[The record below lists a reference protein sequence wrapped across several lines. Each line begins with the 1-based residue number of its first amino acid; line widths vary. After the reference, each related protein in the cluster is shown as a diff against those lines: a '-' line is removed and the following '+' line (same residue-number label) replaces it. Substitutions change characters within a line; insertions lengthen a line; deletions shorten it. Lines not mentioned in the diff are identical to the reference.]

1 MSQSEIEKIQF
12 EVIDQ
17 YFKKNSFV
25 EHHIRSVD
33 NFYEK
38 DIIKTLKDLNPIDF
52 SIGFVKKQQRFEHSM
67 KLYFGGKDGSKIY
80 YGKPILYQ
88 DEQSKLLYPNIA
100 RINNITY
107 AVSIHCS
114 IEAEFISF
122 PINSNGEL
130 DLKNPINDGIRVVE
144 EKYFLGMFP
153 IMTQSKLCLLSQ
165 HTRSMIYSLGEC
177 RQDYG
182 GYFIIDGKEKVLV
195 PQEIFSNNMI
205 YTRAVND
212 GIHDYSVEIRSISR
226 DESKP
231 KRTLSIRRVME
242 NDMAYNQQ
250 LSIFIPNVRKS
261 VPIFILFRA
270 LGYTSDKE
278 IVEVILGNLKNK
290 EKYLELLRPSIMD
303 AGGIYNQTNAIQ
315 YISELT
321 KEQTIAG
328 VHMILADFLLPHIG
342 VSNLEAKGHFLGY
355 MVFEILK
362 VIAGDKLPTDRDHYK
377 FKRVETSGVMMKQL
391 FSEYAGIM
399 YKKFRV
405 NIEEE
410 YYYNESQYEN
420 DEDPNISH
428 LNFTSLLIN
437 NHMRF
442 FQSKIISDGFKKAF
456 KGDWG
461 SASHTKKVGAIQPL
475 NRLSYNSFLSHL
487 RKINLNISESANIV
501 EPHLLHGSQWGIID
515 PIDTP
520 DGGNVGFH
528 KHLALMT
535 KITHEID
542 DRLLIK
548 WLFDN
553 LNTTYFINENSNEL
567 KIQPL
572 ERSSRDELKN
582 LTKVFVNGN
591 LIGITNNPLIM
602 KQIIIDAR
610 RANLIPVYVSIS
622 FEFNDNHIQIYC
634 DEGRLMRPIFYIKD
648 EKISFEGRDIKKGSF
663 SWNEYIFGGNVS
675 DKLSNNNDFIDIKEA
690 DFSKIFEQSSIIDFL
705 DKNEE
710 ETSFVCMN
718 ADNYIGSSTANY
730 THCEIHPSMMFGV
743 MGSQVIFPE
752 HNQLPRDL
760 FSCGQS
766 KQAASLYHSNFLN
779 RIDKT
784 GIILNYGEMPLCK
797 SRMLKYIHNEKHPYG
812 SNVIVAI
819 MSYNGYNV
827 EDAILINEGSLNRG
841 LFHTT
846 YYNMYEAYEE
856 TSSIGVGETNT
867 VLSNVTSEYGIE
879 VKPGYD
885 YSNLDDNGLIKEGE
899 QMNDKKVVIGSVS
912 FSEED
917 PETVVDSSIFPK
929 KGQLG
934 VVDKTYVTQDVVG
947 KRISKVRIREQRIP
961 NIGDKFCSRCG
972 QKGTIGA
979 IVPEADMPFTK
990 DGLKPDI
997 IINPHAIPSRMT
1009 IGQLIES
1016 LMGKLGLNLGSFMD
1030 STPFTTE
1037 TSKIQQ
1043 VQHQLT
1049 LNGFHSSGNEHLY
1062 NGMTGEMIEHS
1073 VFIGPTYYMRLKH
1086 MVKDKINYRSKGPRT
1101 LLTRQTNHGRANDGG
1116 LRIGEMERDG
1126 VIGHGCSYFL
1136 SDSLMNRGDRYR
1148 IAVCNHSGTIAIY
1161 DKKNKHFFSPML
1173 DGPIIYDMDETDST
1187 SGMKISQF
1195 GKKFSIIDVP
1205 YCFKLLLQELSC
1217 MNIQLRLITNENV
1230 HEMNVG
1236 TEQKISEMFKT
1247 TKIQKQFVGSSEKKP
1262 EEIKI
1267 ITKQP
1272 DTNIIYPPGLILWNE
1287 ESDTDGN
1294 GNVIKLY
1301 YSIIRDIEDNPTE
1314 KYFGDDEKLDGQ
1326 PPNFFPKGWDS
1337 DFVKNHNIDPVRLSE
1352 SLKQRQIANNWNII
1366 TNYMM
1371 TNKSDKSSKYENG
1384 GKPEDEEDEEEYE
1397 DFEWNGVDYLIDQDN
1412 FLLGVDEKT
1421 DDIIKLGTLDP
1432 VSRIPIFYSHLDKGE
1447 ITLDEWK
1454 KLAANGDDYLPENN
1468 NSPKFTVFD
1477 NDKSSS
1483 TSDII
1488 GIGETNDVEEI
1499 KGVEE
1504 IKDVEETKGD
1514 NNDGD
1519 NGIKIIKID
1528 NDAKETTE

>member
-1 MSQSEIEKIQF
+1 
-12 EVIDQ
+12 
-17 YFKKNSFV
+17 
-25 EHHIRSVD
+25 
-33 NFYEK
+33 
-38 DIIKTLKDLNPIDF
+38 
-52 SIGFVKKQQRFEHSM
+52 
-67 KLYFGGKDGSKIY
+67 
-80 YGKPILYQ
+80 
-88 DEQSKLLYPNIA
+88 
-100 RINNITY
+100 
-107 AVSIHCS
+107 
-114 IEAEFISF
+114 
-122 PINSNGEL
+122 
-130 DLKNPINDGIRVVE
+130 
-144 EKYFLGMFP
+144 
-153 IMTQSKLCLLSQ
+153 
-165 HTRSMIYSLGEC
+165 
-177 RQDYG
+177 
-182 GYFIIDGKEKVLV
+182 
-195 PQEIFSNNMI
+195 
-205 YTRAVND
+205 
-212 GIHDYSVEIRSISR
+212 
-226 DESKP
+226 
-231 KRTLSIRRVME
+231 
-242 NDMAYNQQ
+242 
-250 LSIFIPNVRKS
+250 
-261 VPIFILFRA
+261 
-270 LGYTSDKE
+270 
-278 IVEVILGNLKNK
+278 
-290 EKYLELLRPSIMD
+290 
-303 AGGIYNQTNAIQ
+303 
-315 YISELT
+315 
-321 KEQTIAG
+321 
-328 VHMILADFLLPHIG
+328 
-342 VSNLEAKGHFLGY
+342 
-355 MVFEILK
+355 
-362 VIAGDKLPTDRDHYK
+362 
-377 FKRVETSGVMMKQL
+377 
-391 FSEYAGIM
+391 
-399 YKKFRV
+399 
-405 NIEEE
+405 
-410 YYYNESQYEN
+410 
-420 DEDPNISH
+420 
-428 LNFTSLLIN
+428 
-437 NHMRF
+437 
-442 FQSKIISDGFKKAF
+442 
-456 KGDWG
+456 
-461 SASHTKKVGAIQPL
+461 
-475 NRLSYNSFLSHL
+475 
-487 RKINLNISESANIV
+487 
-501 EPHLLHGSQWGIID
+501 
-515 PIDTP
+515 
-520 DGGNVGFH
+520 
-528 KHLALMT
+528 
-535 KITHEID
+535 
-542 DRLLIK
+542 
-548 WLFDN
+548 
-553 LNTTYFINENSNEL
+553 
-567 KIQPL
+567 
-572 ERSSRDELKN
+572 
-582 LTKVFVNGN
+582 
-591 LIGITNNPLIM
+591 
-602 KQIIIDAR
+602 
-610 RANLIPVYVSIS
+610 
-622 FEFNDNHIQIYC
+622 
-634 DEGRLMRPIFYIKD
+634 
-648 EKISFEGRDIKKGSF
+648 
-663 SWNEYIFGGNVS
+663 
-675 DKLSNNNDFIDIKEA
+675 
-690 DFSKIFEQSSIIDFL
+690 
-705 DKNEE
+705 
-710 ETSFVCMN
+710 
-718 ADNYIGSSTANY
+718 
-730 THCEIHPSMMFGV
+730 
-743 MGSQVIFPE
+743 
-752 HNQLPRDL
+752 
-760 FSCGQS
+760 
-766 KQAASLYHSNFLN
+766 
-779 RIDKT
+779 
-784 GIILNYGEMPLCK
+784 
-797 SRMLKYIHNEKHPYG
+797 
-812 SNVIVAI
+812 
-819 MSYNGYNV
+819 
-827 EDAILINEGSLNRG
+827 
-841 LFHTT
+841 
-846 YYNMYEAYEE
+846 MYEAYEE

-972 QKGTIGA
+972 QKGTIGT

-1314 KYFGDDEKLDGQ
+1314 KYFADDEKLDGQ

-1488 GIGETNDVEEI
+1488 GIGETNDVEE
-1499 KGVEE
+1499 
-1504 IKDVEETKGD
+1504 TKGD

>member
-934 VVDKTYVTQDVVG
+934 VVDKTYVTQDAVG

-972 QKGTIGA
+972 QKGTIGT

-1267 ITKQP
+1267 ITEQP

-1314 KYFGDDEKLDGQ
+1314 KYFADDEKLDGQ

-1337 DFVKNHNIDPVRLSE
+1337 NFVKNHNIDPVRLSE
-1352 SLKQRQIANNWNII
+1352 SLKQRQVANNWNII

-1432 VSRIPIFYSHLDKGE
+1432 VSRIPIFYSHLDTGD

-1488 GIGETNDVEEI
+1488 GIGETNDVEE
-1499 KGVEE
+1499 
-1504 IKDVEETKGD
+1504 TKGD

>member
-1267 ITKQP
+1267 ITEQP

-1488 GIGETNDVEEI
+1488 GIGETNDVEE
-1499 KGVEE
+1499 
-1504 IKDVEETKGD
+1504 TKGD